1 MSTKFKLWNPIS
13 QGLGPVVEKLGTSFV
28 KVFKVGFG
36 ALFWIFFFIGK

>member
-13 QGLGPVVEKLGTSFV
+13 QGLGPEVEKLGTSFV

-36 ALFWIFFFIGK
+36 AMAIGR